1 MQLHLICSHLY
12 ASTFIVVMFFTV
24 CDSESEE
31 KRGSQV
37 YTPLY
42 NKFVGFLT
50 LKIDALVD
58 KKNQNGQG
66 LKNCVILNSMYVLFL
81 FQKL

>member
-1 MQLHLICSHLY
+1 MNCSPMQLHLICSHLY
-12 ASTFIVVMFFTV
+12 ASTFIVVVFFTV
-24 CDSESEE
+24 CDNESEE

-50 LKIDALVD
+50 LKVDALVD
-58 KKNQNGQG
+58 KK
-66 LKNCVILNSMYVLFL
+66 KM
-81 FQKL
+81 KKK